1 MRKTYQLCINYFRQV
16 NWTLLLFLL
25 LMPNVKLAIKV
36 VAILFILITNYKSI
50 TRINLRRQRLIFFYA
65 AIIFI
70 ACINYLLQIRQA
82 TLNYSLA
89 ALFGLSLWIMAAVAG
104 YFVFTII
111 QKDTGE
117 RLHRTV
123 ELFFLL
129 HIAAIG
135 INLLLI
141 VIETGALNPYTY
153 KGMNQKYY
161 ISTGDFI
168 RGISFDSPV
177 CTAMISA
184 FALLYFLYRQRF
196 LFSLLAMGSLLLI
209 GSNLTNLFLL
219 VILVFSFLYK
229 TNRVQKSFIALYIA
243 LFLVFVAK
251 VSPQNNEYMGRFA
264 YKMLGMTYDL
274 PKKNTSPDFLKKLPD
289 SLLSYE
295 QKREKIAKLYID
307 SLSATSSYLKN
318 RSTFLGRNNINAY
331 YAVIRFSEAK
341 PLSEKEIIFN
351 NYRASEPIVVKI
363 NRYHEFFAQHYHA
376 DSLQLTGNYN
386 WNRPGKWIAG
396 EQMGNFFKSHP
407 AMIPLGAGIANF
419 SSRTAFK
426 VTGLNIAGGYPKQY
440 SYISPWFLN
449 NHLFLYVFY
458 HSQSQPKH
466 SAENTPDSTYYQ
478 LLGEYGVIGMLAFLL
493 LYVGYFIKRL
503 PRSGYGIPLLL
514 LLLMAFS
521 VEYWFEQLSI
531 VILAEVL
538 FFLAIADAA
547 KQKKEAME

>member
-1 MRKTYQLCINYFRQV
+1 MRKTYQLCIDYFRQI

-25 LMPNVKLAIKV
+25 LMLNVKLVIKV
-36 VAILFILITNYKSI
+36 IAILFILITNYKSI

-70 ACINYLLQIRQA
+70 ACINLLLQIRQT

-89 ALFGLSLWIMAAVAG
+89 ALFGLSIWIIAAVAG
-104 YFVFTII
+104 FFVFTII

-129 HIAAIG
+129 HIAMIG

-141 VIETGALNPYTY
+141 IIETGALNPFTY

-184 FALLYFLYRQRF
+184 FAVLYLLYRQRF
-196 LFSLLAMGSLLLI
+196 LFSLLAMISLLLI
-209 GSNLTNLFLL
+209 GSNMTNLFL
-219 VILVFSFLYK
+219 VTILVFSFFYK
-229 TNRVQKSFIALYIA
+229 TNRFQKSFVALYFV
-243 LFLVFVAK
+243 LFIVFVAK

-264 YKMLGMTYDL
+264 YKMLGKTYDL
-274 PKKNTSPDFLKKLPD
+274 PKKNTTPDFLKKQPD
-289 SLLSYE
+289 SLLSYD

-307 SLSATSSYLKN
+307 SLSATADYLKN
-318 RSTFLGRNNINAY
+318 RSTFLGKNNVNAY
-331 YAVIRFSEAK
+331 YAVLRFSEAK
-341 PLSEKEIIFN
+341 PPSEKKILFN
-351 NYRASEPIVVKI
+351 NYRASELTIGKI
-363 NRYHEFFAQHYHA
+363 QLFRDFFAEHYQA
-376 DSLQLTGNYN
+376 DSLQLTQKYN
-386 WNRPGKWIAG
+386 WSRPGKWIAG
-396 EQMGNFFKSHP
+396 EQMINFFKDSP
-407 AMIPLGAGIANF
+407 TKILLGAGIGNF

-426 VTGLNIAGGYPKQY
+426 TTGLNIAGSYPQQY
-440 SYISPWFLN
+440 SSISPGFLN
-449 NHLFLYVFY
+449 NHLFLYIYY
-458 HSQSQPKH
+458 HTQPQPKH
-466 SAENTPDSTYYQ
+466 AAENTPDSTYYQ
-478 LLGEYGVIGMLAFLL
+478 LLGEYGVLGMIAFLL
-493 LYVGYFIKRL
+493 FYFGYFIKRL

-514 LLLMAFS
+514 LLLMAFT

-531 VILAEVL
+531 VILAELL
-538 FFLAIADAA
+538 FFLAIADES
-547 KQKKEAME
+547 KKNKEAIV

>member
-16 NWTLLLFLL
+16 NWTLLVFLL
-25 LMPNVKLAIKV
+25 LMLNVKLAIKAI
-36 VAILFILITNYKSI
+36 AILFILITNFKSVKL
-50 TRINLRRQRLIFFYA
+50 INLRRQRLIFFYA
-65 AIIFI
+65 AILFI
-70 ACINYLLQIRQA
+70 ACINYVLQIKQA

-89 ALFGLSLWIMAAVAG
+89 ALFGLSLWVMAAVAG
-104 YFVFTII
+104 FFVFTII
-111 QKDTGE
+111 QKDTSE

-135 INLLLI
+135 INLLII
-141 VIETGALNPYTY
+141 VVETGALNPYTY

-196 LFSLLAMGSLLLI
+196 VFSLLAMGSLLLI

-219 VILVFSFLYK
+219 TILLFVFFYK
-229 TNRVQKSFIALYIA
+229 TSRVQKSFIALYIG
-243 LFLVFVAK
+243 LFIVFVAK

-274 PKKNTSPDFLKKLPD
+274 PKKNTSPDFIKKQPD
-289 SLLSYE
+289 SLLSYDE
-295 QKREKIAKLYID
+295 KREKIAKLYID
-307 SLSATSSYLKN
+307 SLSATASYLKN
-318 RSTFLGRNNINAY
+318 RSTFLGKNNINAY
-331 YAVIRFSEAK
+331 YAVLRFSVAK
-341 PLSEKEIIFN
+341 PPTQNEIRIN
-351 NYRASEPIVVKI
+351 NYRPSEQTVVKI
-363 NRYHEFFAQHYHA
+363 KRYHEFFAEHYQA
-376 DSLQLTGNYN
+376 DSLQLTENYN
-386 WNRPGKWIAG
+386 WDRPGKWVAG
-396 EQMGNFFKSHP
+396 EMLANFFKEHP
-407 AMIPLGAGIANF
+407 SKIPLGAGIGNF

-426 VTGLNIAGGYPKQY
+426 TTGLDIAGSYPAKY
-440 SYISPWFLN
+440 DYISPWFLN
-449 NHLFLYVFY
+449 NHLFLYIYY
-458 HSQSQPKH
+458 HAQPQPKH
-466 SAENTPDSTYYQ
+466 AAENTPDSTYYQ
-478 LLGEYGVIGMLAFLL
+478 LLGEYGLVGLLAFIL
-493 LYVGYFIKRL
+493 LYFGYFLKRL

-514 LLLMAFS
+514 LLLMAFT

-538 FFLAIADAA
+538 FFLAIAD
-547 KQKKEAME
+547 KSKKEAIA

>member
-25 LMPNVKLAIKV
+25 LMLNVKLAIKV

-264 YKMLGMTYDL
+264 YKMLGITYDL

>member
-1 MRKTYQLCINYFRQV
+1 ML
-16 NWTLLLFLL
+16 
-25 LMPNVKLAIKV
+25 NVKIAIKV
-36 VAILFILITNYKSI
+36 VAILFILITNHKSI
-50 TRINLRRQRLIFFYA
+50 TRFNLRRQRLIFFYA

-177 CTAMISA
+177 STAMISA

-219 VILVFSFLYK
+219 VILIFSFLYK

-264 YKMLGMTYDL
+264 YKMLGKTYDL
-274 PKKNTSPDFLKKLPD
+274 PKKNTSPDFLKKQPD

-331 YAVIRFSEAK
+331 YAVLRFSGAK
-341 PLSEKEIIFN
+341 PPSEKEIVFN
-351 NYRASEPIVVKI
+351 NYRASEPTAVKI
-363 NRYHEFFAQHYHA
+363 NRYHEFFAEHYHT
-376 DSLQLTGNYN
+376 DSLQLTENYN
-386 WNRPGKWIAG
+386 WDRPGKWIAG
-396 EQMGNFFKSHP
+396 EQMANFFKSHP
-407 AMIPLGAGIANF
+407 AKIPLGAGIANF

-426 VTGLNIAGGYPKQY
+426 ATALDIAGSYPKKY
-440 SYISPWFLN
+440 SYISPSFLN

-538 FFLAIADAA
+538 FFLAIADAS
-547 KQKKEAME
+547 KQQKEAVQ

>member
-25 LMPNVKLAIKV
+25 LMLNVKLPIKV
-36 VAILFILITNYKSI
+36 IAILFILITNYKSL
-50 TRINLRRQRLIFFYA
+50 TLINFRRQRLIFFYA
-65 AIIFI
+65 AIILI
-70 ACINYLLQIRQA
+70 ACINYLLQIKQA

-89 ALFGLSLWIMAAVAG
+89 TLFGLSLWLMTAVAG
-104 YFVFTII
+104 FFVFTIT
-111 QKDTGE
+111 QKDTSE

-129 HIAAIG
+129 HMAAIG

-141 VIETGALNPYTY
+141 MVETGALNPYTY

-196 LFSLLAMGSLLLI
+196 VFSLLAMGSLLLI

-219 VILVFSFLYK
+219 VILVFIFFYK
-229 TNRVQKSFIALYIA
+229 TSRVQKSFIALYIA
-243 LFLVFVAK
+243 LFIVFVAK

-264 YKMLGMTYDL
+264 YKILGKTYDL
-274 PKKNTSPDFLKKLPD
+274 PKKNTSPDFIKKQPD
-289 SLLSYE
+289 SLLSYD

-307 SLSATSSYLKN
+307 SLSATASYLKN
-318 RSTFLGRNNINAY
+318 RSTFLGKNNINAY
-331 YAVIRFSEAK
+331 YAILRFSEAK
-341 PLSEKEIIFN
+341 PLSEKEIRFN
-351 NYRASEPIVVKI
+351 NYRASEPTVVKI
-363 NRYHEFFAQHYHA
+363 NRYHEFFAEQYHA
-376 DSLQLTGNYN
+376 DSLRLTEKYN
-386 WNRPGKWIAG
+386 WERPGKWVAG
-396 EQMGNFFKSHP
+396 EMLFNFFKEQPSK
-407 AMIPLGAGIANF
+407 IPLGAGIGNF

-426 VTGLNIAGGYPKQY
+426 TTGLDIAGNYPEKY

-449 NHLFLYVFY
+449 NHLFLYIFY
-458 HSQSQPKH
+458 HAQPQPKH
-466 SAENTPDSTYYQ
+466 AAENTPDSTYYQ
-478 LLGEYGVIGMLAFLL
+478 LLAEYGVVGLLAFLL
-493 LYVGYFIKRL
+493 LYFGYFIKRL

-514 LLLMAFS
+514 LLLMAFT

-538 FFLAIADAA
+538 FFLAITD
-547 KQKKEAME
+547 KSKKEAVV

>member
-1 MRKTYQLCINYFRQV
+1 MRKTYQLCIDYFRQV

-25 LMPNVKLAIKV
+25 LMLNVKLVIKV
-36 VAILFILITNYKSI
+36 IAILFILITNYKSI
-50 TRINLRRQRLIFFYA
+50 TRTNLRRQRLIFFYA
-65 AIIFI
+65 AILFI
-70 ACINYLLQIRQA
+70 ACINFLVQIRQA

-104 YFVFTII
+104 FFVFTII
-111 QKDTGE
+111 QKDTSE

-141 VIETGALNPYTY
+141 MVETGALNPYTY

-184 FALLYFLYRQRF
+184 FALLYFLYRQRYV
-196 LFSLLAMGSLLLI
+196 FSLLAMASLLLI

-219 VILVFSFLYK
+219 AILVFTFLYK
-229 TNRVQKSFIALYIA
+229 TNRVQKSFIALYIV
-243 LFLVFVAK
+243 LFIVFVAK

-264 YKMLGMTYDL
+264 YKMLGKTYDL
-274 PKKNTSPDFLKKLPD
+274 PKKNTSPDFIKKLPD
-289 SLLSYE
+289 SLLSYD

-307 SLSATSSYLKN
+307 SLTATALYLKN
-318 RSTFLGRNNINAY
+318 RSTFLGKNNINAY
-331 YAVIRFSEAK
+331 YAVLRFSEAK
-341 PLSEKEIIFN
+341 PPSEKEIWFK
-351 NYRASEPIVVKI
+351 NYRPSTLTVEKI
-363 NRYHEFFAQHYHA
+363 HHYYKFFAEHYHA
-376 DSLQLTGNYN
+376 DSLQLTEKYN
-386 WNRPGKWIAG
+386 WSHPGKWVAADQLI
-396 EQMGNFFKSHP
+396 NFYRQYP
-407 AMIPLGAGIANF
+407 AKILLGAGIANF

-426 VTGLNIAGGYPKQY
+426 ITGLDIAGAYPDKY

-449 NHLFLYVFY
+449 NHLFLYIFY
-458 HSQSQPKH
+458 HAQPQPKH
-466 SAENTPDSTYYQ
+466 AAENTPDSTYYQ
-478 LLGEYGVIGMLAFLL
+478 LLGEYGVVGMLAFLL
-493 LYVGYFIKRL
+493 LYLGYFLKRL

-538 FFLAIADAA
+538 FFLAITDAS
-547 KQKKEAME
+547 KKEAKV